1 MKNPHKTNKG
11 LFERFEQN
19 FCQHTSGQEAAIQ
32 QGVFDIYKKVTSYDA
47 FYDILGMPKK
57 SFDELNALLKQA
69 VKNSKAKKYHGTIDE
84 MIELPPTSEQL
95 KLYEKNITKVEN
107 FYEVKKEK
115 KDGTYKYQVSLK
127 TNLKEE
133 DWKALAIKR
142 WDWLANEV

>member
-1 MKNPHKTNKG
+1 M
-11 LFERFEQN
+11 
-19 FCQHTSGQEAAIQ
+19 
-32 QGVFDIYKKVTSYDA
+32 FDIYKKVTSYDA
-47 FYDILGMPKK
+47 FYDILGMPKR

-107 FYEVKKEK
+107 LYEVQKEK
-115 KDGTYKYQVSLK
+115 KDGAYKYQVSLK

-133 DWKALAIKR
+133 DWKALTIKR